1 MYDTVVLYF
10 RKVKVKA
17 VQLHEAQEKAF
28 DLARDEFIVLAEA
41 LGIVPPV
48 VHPAR
53 LDVQPREDAYISL
66 RGPSFYV
73 TATTDGPAG
82 QTLDLHG
89 EYASPLVHTRTSL
102 PLVEAGD
109 IITAGQIR
117 SALGAMMTT
126 VFASEE
132 YLAWRMTAYGEEVV

>member
-1 MYDTVVLYF
+1 MHDYD
-10 RKVKVKA
+10 A
-17 VQLHEAQEKAF
+17 VANRLQELRAQVAQLRQAQDFAF
-28 DLARDEFIVLAEA
+28 VQIRDEFVA
-41 LGIVPPV
+41 LSKALNIAPPV

-53 LDVQPREDAYISL
+53 LDVQPRKETYISL
-66 RGPSFYV
+66 RGSGFYIAAKV
-73 TATTDGPAG
+73 HG
-82 QTLDLHG
+82 TLDLHV
-89 EYASPLVHTRTSL
+89 EYAIPLVHTKTSL

-132 YLAWRMTAYGEEVV
+132 YLAWTLVHGEEVA